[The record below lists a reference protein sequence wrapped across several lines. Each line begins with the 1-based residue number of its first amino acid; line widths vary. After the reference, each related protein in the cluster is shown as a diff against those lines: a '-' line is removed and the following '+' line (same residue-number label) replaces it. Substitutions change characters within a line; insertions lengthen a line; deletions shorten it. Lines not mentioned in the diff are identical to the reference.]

1 MKKSNTLF
9 TLAFFAILAF
19 SSCEREQWGN
29 AQKGPDD
36 IDNRAEGQIGLSALK
51 VSVDEKTATTVTRAG
66 INTDN
71 FIIRI
76 YDMDKEGKMV
86 QEWEYSEMPEI
97 FTLKVSHYS
106 ITAMSHEV
114 QPAEFEKPYY
124 FSKQDFEITENTTI
138 INTTGINIF
147 AIIFPIKL
155 LTNSKIG
162 SNTVLVVILPV

>member
-1 MKKSNTLF
+1 MKKSTTLF
-9 TLAFFAILAF
+9 TLALFAILAF

-29 AQKGPDD
+29 AQKGSDD

-51 VSVDEKTATTVTRAG
+51 VSVDEKTTSTVTRTG

-86 QEWEYSEMPEI
+86 QEWKYSEMPEI

-114 QPAEFEKPYY
+114 QPAEFETGAISSGY
-124 FSKQDFEITENTTI
+124 FSMMRLKTSISSSAVTS
-138 INTTGINIF
+138 GS
-147 AIIFPIKL
+147 APGVL
-155 LTNSKIG
+155 SPRLTKAAKHCSI
-162 SNTVLVVILPV
+162 

>member
-76 YDMDKEGKMV
+76 YDMDRVEMQRDARNIHAKGKPL
-86 QEWEYSEMPEI
+86 QYHSY
-97 FTLKVSHYS
+97 VSRS
-106 ITAMSHEV
+106 
-114 QPAEFEKPYY
+114 
-124 FSKQDFEITENTTI
+124 
-138 INTTGINIF
+138 TTGRVRK
-147 AIIFPIKL
+147 AL
-155 LTNSKIG
+155 LLLQTG
-162 SNTVLVVILPV
+162 F

>member
-51 VSVDEKTATTVTRAG
+51 LSVDEKTATTVTRAG

-71 FIIRI
+71 FIIFFYGHKVCFGRNKLAEHSVKRCTAANGLNG
-76 YDMDKEGKMV
+76 MKMQFV
-86 QEWEYSEMPEI
+86 DTGMI
-97 FTLKVSHYS
+97 L
-106 ITAMSHEV
+106 IEV
-114 QPAEFEKPYY
+114 DIHQFFDE
-124 FSKQDFEITENTTI
+124 
-138 INTTGINIF
+138 
-147 AIIFPIKL
+147 
-155 LTNSKIG
+155 
-162 SNTVLVVILPV
+162 

>member
-51 VSVDEKTATTVTRAG
+51 VSVDEQTATTVTRAG

-76 YDMDKEGKMV
+76 YDMDKKENGARVEIQRDARNIHAKGK
-86 QEWEYSEMPEI
+86 P
-97 FTLKVSHYS
+97 L
-106 ITAMSHEV
+106 
-114 QPAEFEKPYY
+114 
-124 FSKQDFEITENTTI
+124 
-138 INTTGINIF
+138 
-147 AIIFPIKL
+147 
-155 LTNSKIG
+155 
-162 SNTVLVVILPV
+162 

>member
-29 AQKGPDD
+29 AQKGPDRHRQSCRRS
-36 IDNRAEGQIGLSALK
+36 NR
-51 VSVDEKTATTVTRAG
+51 TVCIKSLRRRA
-66 INTDN
+66 NSYYSYPCRN
-71 FIIRI
+71 QYRQFIIRI

-86 QEWEYSEMPEI
+86 QEWKYSEMPEI

-124 FSKQDFEITENTTI
+124 FSKQDFEITENTVTDLKE
-138 INTTGINIF
+138 
-147 AIIFPIKL
+147 P
-155 LTNSKIG
+155 
-162 SNTVLVVILPV
+162 

>member
-51 VSVDEKTATTVTRAG
+51 VSVDEQTATTVTRAG

-76 YDMDKEGKMV
+76 YDMVWGIERSGFFNGREKWAKG
-86 QEWEYSEMPEI
+86 
-97 FTLKVSHYS
+97 
-106 ITAMSHEV
+106 
-114 QPAEFEKPYY
+114 FEN
-124 FSKQDFEITENTTI
+124 QR
-138 INTTGINIF
+138 
-147 AIIFPIKL
+147 
-155 LTNSKIG
+155 
-162 SNTVLVVILPV
+162 V

>member
-86 QEWEYSEMPEI
+86 QIQRDARNIHAKGKPLQYHSH
-97 FTLKVSHYS
+97 VSRS
-106 ITAMSHEV
+106 
-114 QPAEFEKPYY
+114 
-124 FSKQDFEITENTTI
+124 
-138 INTTGINIF
+138 TTGRVRK
-147 AIIFPIKL
+147 AL
-155 LTNSKIG
+155 LLLQTG
-162 SNTVLVVILPV
+162 F

>member
-51 VSVDEKTATTVTRAG
+51 VSVDEQTATTVTRAG

-76 YDMDKEGKMV
+76 YDMDKEGNGARV
-86 QEWEYSEMPEI
+86 EI
-97 FTLKVSHYS
+97 QRDARNIHAKG
-106 ITAMSHEV
+106 
-114 QPAEFEKPYY
+114 KP
-124 FSKQDFEITENTTI
+124 
-138 INTTGINIF
+138 
-147 AIIFPIKL
+147 L
-155 LTNSKIG
+155 
-162 SNTVLVVILPV
+162 

>member
-76 YDMDKEGKMV
+76 YDMDKEGK
-86 QEWEYSEMPEI
+86 WCKSGNTARCPKYSR
-97 FTLKVSHYS
+97 
-106 ITAMSHEV
+106 
-114 QPAEFEKPYY
+114 
-124 FSKQDFEITENTTI
+124 
-138 INTTGINIF
+138 
-147 AIIFPIKL
+147 
-155 LTNSKIG
+155 
-162 SNTVLVVILPV
+162 

>member
-29 AQKGPDD
+29 APKGPDD

-86 QEWEYSEMPEI
+86 Q
-97 FTLKVSHYS
+97 
-106 ITAMSHEV
+106 
-114 QPAEFEKPYY
+114 
-124 FSKQDFEITENTTI
+124 DD
-138 INTTGINIF
+138 
-147 AIIFPIKL
+147 
-155 LTNSKIG
+155 
-162 SNTVLVVILPV
+162 